1 MCYNLA
7 LELTTAIED
16 FTYKVHSCTNDDN
29 SGAVTDESSNSCSWY
44 DTNLDKCGQADGASF
59 NAATLCCACGGGYI
73 KDPDPVN
80 GVIPKITASV
90 IVEKRPVFSNSDSD
104 GACAVAKT
112 WKGKPSEINDDTAW
126 QLLSDSSP
134 VDFPALGFKV
144 IETCTN
150 ADVGG
155 E

>member
-1 MCYNLA
+1 M
-7 LELTTAIED
+7 LTS
-16 FTYKVHSCTNDDN
+16 K
-29 SGAVTDESSNSCSWY
+29 
-44 DTNLDKCGQADGASF
+44 KKKKQGASNIYDEDEEKF
-59 NAATLCCACGGGYI
+59 KYA